1 MNDENKKKD
10 ILDILENLSESLN
23 NNKIDLLCN
32 DSSMLC
38 NENNLKFLINNIIK
52 NYEMIVAD
60 DKNDNAIDILKTVIK
75 KVFKQKDD
83 LLQVINKVASILL
96 QTEPDRFVCALNK
109 CMNLMAH
116 AVDADR
122 MYIWKNHIMDGELYC
137 TQVYEWS
144 EGAEPQQDNQY
155 TVDIPY
161 RETTPELLAL
171 KDGHTTNG
179 IVKYMAEGS
188 RNHLSAQGIISILL
202 MPIFM
207 DGEFWGFVGFDD
219 CHNERIFTKE
229 EETIL
234 YSGSLLIANGLVKN
248 DTILKLR
255 KTSLELEN
263 ALEKSHAASTAK
275 SHFLSNMSHEIRTPM
290 NAIVGMT
297 TVGKK
302 ATTIDEKDYS
312 LDRISEASHH
322 LLGIINDILD
332 MSKIEANK
340 LELSTIDFD
349 FHQMIK
355 KIVNMIQLRADEHQI
370 KFVINIDP
378 NIPKIV
384 HGDDQRLSQVI
395 TNLLSNAVKFTND
408 YGLIKLDIN
417 LLAETNDNIRLKI
430 SVQDNGIGISEEQKS
445 RLFTPFEQADAG
457 TTRKFGGTGLG
468 LAISKQIIELMNGN
482 IQIDSELDKGTT
494 FYFDILLN
502 KSQNEDVEQTEK
514 INSEIDDFSN
524 CTLLLAEDIK
534 INAEILVSLLANTG
548 IKIDVAENGVQ
559 AVEMFKSDEEK
570 YNLIFMDIQMPELDG
585 YKATKEIRNLMTDKA
600 KSIPIIAMSANVFK
614 EDIKK
619 CYDVGM
625 NDHIGKPI
633 SYDEVLKILRK
644 YM

>member
-161 RETTPELLAL
+161 RKTTPELLAL